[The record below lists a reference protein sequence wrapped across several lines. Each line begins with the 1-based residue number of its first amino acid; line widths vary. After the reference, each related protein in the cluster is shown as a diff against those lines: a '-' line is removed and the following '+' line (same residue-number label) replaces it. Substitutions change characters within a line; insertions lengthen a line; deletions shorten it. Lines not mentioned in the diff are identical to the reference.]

1 MSVDI
6 SKKILKI
13 EDVESY
19 QSLIET
25 SQKKLVMIDF
35 YQDWCGPCEAI
46 QPTLMK
52 VYQGIII
59 IIIIIIMIINICI
72 IMIIDYDAIDERF
85 VLAGVSVSKV
95 GIETIMSSL
104 SASEN
109 QNYKVNGC
117 LPSFAFF
124 RFKALVTF
132 ISGVDAPTIMSQI
145 SINMPDKPEV
155 VEQ

>member
-59 IIIIIIMIINICI
+59 LIILLLLTYNIII
-72 IMIIDYDAIDERF
+72 
-85 VLAGVSVSKV
+85 
-95 GIETIMSSL
+95 
-104 SASEN
+104 
-109 QNYKVNGC
+109 
-117 LPSFAFF
+117 
-124 RFKALVTF
+124 
-132 ISGVDAPTIMSQI
+132 
-145 SINMPDKPEV
+145 
-155 VEQ
+155 

>member
-1 MSVDI
+1 MSIDI

-52 VYQGIII
+52 VYQGYYYYYLLLTHNII
-59 IIIIIIMIINICI
+59 
-72 IMIIDYDAIDERF
+72 
-85 VLAGVSVSKV
+85 L
-95 GIETIMSSL
+95 
-104 SASEN
+104 
-109 QNYKVNGC
+109 
-117 LPSFAFF
+117 
-124 RFKALVTF
+124 
-132 ISGVDAPTIMSQI
+132 
-145 SINMPDKPEV
+145 
-155 VEQ
+155 